1 MVGEESSTRNHFGG
15 VTPLKVHVNFDIPL
29 FEDKIDANDLEKWL
43 NWLEGYYSVKKNDT
57 KKISFML
64 LKSLPHVKYWWES
77 YFERHNKEESM
88 TLRRGPTW
96 ENFIDALKEEFY
108 HVVNYDDQYTR

>member
-1 MVGEESSTRNHFGG
+1 
-15 VTPLKVHVNFDIPL
+15 
-29 FEDKIDANDLEKWL
+29 
-43 NWLEGYYSVKKNDT
+43 
-57 KKISFML
+57 ML